1 MVKTARPGAAQEEQ
15 MEDTQP
21 MVFSSLLFL
30 FRFLPIMMLAYYL
43 TPTRY
48 KNFVLLVGSLIF
60 YSWGEVKYFPIMA
73 ASIAVDF
80 IASNGIMAA
89 GDRQGRRRAWLLV
102 SVFLNLGML
111 FFFKYTDFV
120 IQNLNSITGSSLPY
134 LKLTLPLGIS
144 FYTFQ
149 TMSYTIDVYRGKVE
163 AEKNLVNFGAFVAL
177 FPQLIAGPIVRYT
190 DVNRELRERRVDLAQ
205 IQEGVELFILGL
217 GRKVLIANNVGSLW
231 TEVEAMNYAAIS
243 TPLAWLGVL
252 AFSLQIYFDFS
263 GYSLMAIGLGKML
276 GFDFPQNFNNPYI
289 SKSVTEFWRR
299 WHMTLGSWFREYLY
313 IPLGGN
319 RVSRGRLCLNLMVVW
334 GLTGLWHGASWNFLL
349 WGLYFGV
356 LIMAEKLWLSRWI
369 EAWPAAV
376 QHLYTLFLVL
386 VSWAIFA
393 LEDFGHMG
401 QYLAAMFGFAGG
413 GLADPA
419 FGYYLRAYLP
429 TLLVCILASVP
440 LGAKAWHRLPPKVRA
455 VLLPLLVLA
464 GLLASTAYLVD
475 ATYNPFLYF
484 RF

>member
-319 RVSRGRLCLNLMVVW
+319 RCSKARNMWNLFVVW
-334 GLTGLWHGASWNFLL
+334 AATGLWHGASWNFVL
-349 WGLYFGV
+349 WGLYFF
-356 LIMAEKLWLSRWI
+356 
-369 EAWPAAV
+369 
-376 QHLYTLFLVL
+376 LFLVL
-386 VSWAIFA
+386 EKNFLLPHLEAHPVLSRVYMIPLLLVSWTLFAIT
-393 LEDFGHMG
+393 DFGKLG
-401 QYLAAMFGFAGG
+401 TFFRTMFLWQGG
-413 GLADPA
+413 EDWM
-419 FGYYLRAYLP
+419 YYLRNY
-429 TLLVCILASVP
+429 
-440 LGAKAWHRLPPKVRA
+440 A
-455 VLLPLLVLA
+455 VVLVLGILLSTPILEKMGGWLEA
-464 GLLASTAYLVD
+464 RHPGRPGLAKGIFLGLVLVVSVAYLVD